1 LTFAPQVAKEDRYP
15 IATSGLHSMGK
26 PWNPS
31 PAQVITQPQ
40 GDSHMAQQTK
50 ADRSAAAKKGAAG
63 GVKKVAQA
71 VAKRAS

>member
-1 LTFAPQVAKEDRYP
+1 
-15 IATSGLHSMGK
+15 
-26 PWNPS
+26 
-31 PAQVITQPQ
+31 
-40 GDSHMAQQTK
+40 MARQSK